1 MVVANPILYQVIQHL
16 LDQRL
21 GAGDARRISAHLNR
35 HAAVV
40 GKARKPPRH
49 ALGGFQHIDK
59 RRRLAIEGRLIKPRE
74 RQHLVNQ
81 RSHRLRLVVDEPR
94 ELLAV
99 GGIDHVV
106 SHELGIPRDYLKR
119 RLHLV
124 AHVAREVAAH
134 RLGAREVFVLLAKL
148 PLLVVDSLE
157 QRVHLL
163 VNLVLERIGEVK
175 RVNRLHNAR
184 RQPLRQQEYE
194 HNRHEKRERN
204 RSHHAAEERDQ
215 RLARLGQAHDVP
227 VLELHRRI

>member
-21 GAGDARRISAHLNR
+21 GTSDARRVSAYHNR

-40 GKARKPPRH
+40 GKARKPPHH
-49 ALGGFQHIDK
+49 ALGGLQHIDK
-59 RRRLAIEGRLIKPRE
+59 RRRLTIKGRLIKPRE
-74 RQHLVNQ
+74 RQYLVNQ

-106 SHELGIPRDYLKR
+106 SHKLGIPRYHLKR

-134 RLGAREVFVLLAKL
+134 RLSTREVFVLLAKL

-175 RVNRLHNAR
+175 HVDRLHNAR
-184 RQPLRQQEYE
+184 RQPLR
-194 HNRHEKRERN
+194 
-204 RSHHAAEERDQ
+204 
-215 RLARLGQAHDVP
+215 
-227 VLELHRRI
+227 

>member
-21 GAGDARRISAHLNR
+21 GASDARRVSAHLNR

-40 GKARKPPRH
+40 SKARKPPRH

-74 RQHLVNQ
+74 CQYLVDQ
-81 RSHRLRLVVDEPR
+81 RAHRLRLVVDEPR
-94 ELLAV
+94 ELLTV

-106 SHELGIPRDYLKR
+106 PHELGISRDHLKR

-134 RLGAREVFVLLAKL
+134 RLGTREVFVLLAKL

-157 QRVHLL
+157 
-163 VNLVLERIGEVK
+163 
-175 RVNRLHNAR
+175 
-184 RQPLRQQEYE
+184 
-194 HNRHEKRERN
+194 
-204 RSHHAAEERDQ
+204 
-215 RLARLGQAHDVP
+215 
-227 VLELHRRI
+227 